1 MLQLV
6 KSSLVK
12 ALEVFTVITLISMV
26 LLVFSGIIARFIL
39 KLPLVWGEELA
50 LIGQIW
56 FTFMSASLLCANGEH
71 MVVDVI
77 LNYLS
82 ETRRLLLAILNQLLV
97 IPLFVAFIIG
107 GLKVVEVTY
116 LSITP
121 GLGVSVAIMYIPAVV
136 GGFLMLFFSVELL
149 VQSVRDLRN
158 SRQAQIKRVETQ

>member
-1 MLQLV
+1 MLLVVKTALV
-6 KSSLVK
+6 KV
-12 ALEVFTVITLISMV
+12 LEIFTVITLIFMV

-56 FTFMSASLLCANGEH
+56 FTFMSASLLCAYGEH

-82 ETRRLLLAILNQLLV
+82 ETRRLLLAILNQVLV
-97 IPLFVAFIIG
+97 VPLFIALIFG

-136 GGFLMLFFSVELL
+136 GGFLMLFFSVELM
-149 VQSVRDLRN
+149 VQSVRDLRK
-158 SRQAQIKRVETQ
+158 SRQVQVKRVEAQ